1 MPIPLQVEFVQSDLG
16 VSGLT
21 ATKYLDTQARDGERD
36 KRRIGCTDHC
46 INQPLYA
53 ALSGN
58 A

>member
-1 MPIPLQVEFVQSDLG
+1 MQSDLG

>member
-1 MPIPLQVEFVQSDLG
+1 MQSDLG
-16 VSGLT
+16 VPGLT

-36 KRRIGCTDHC
+36 KRRIGCTDLC
-46 INQPLYA
+46 INPPLYA